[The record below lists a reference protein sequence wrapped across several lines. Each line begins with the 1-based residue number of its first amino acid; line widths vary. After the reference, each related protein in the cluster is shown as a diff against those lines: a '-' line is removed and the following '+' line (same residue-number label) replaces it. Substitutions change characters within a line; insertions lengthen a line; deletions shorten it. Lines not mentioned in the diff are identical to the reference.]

1 MYQNNVSFAG
11 AGRVADALCKELYY
25 AGFRIDMVTS
35 ETGISGKLLADSCK
49 AAWSSDL
56 LFPDSTKVIIV
67 AVPDHSLKSVLD
79 RLKCRPG
86 TLVAHT
92 AGSFGLDIFPEQIRQ
107 KGVFYPLQTFT
118 KGRKVNFIDLPFLLE
133 SSDDES
139 SEILKSITE
148 SIGGI
153 VHFVDSEQR
162 RMLHLAAVFVSNFTN
177 HILTEGKEVTL
188 QTGFPFEI
196 LVPLIKETISKA
208 LDLGTENSQTG
219 PAIRHDHNTIEKHL
233 ELLSFSP
240 GLQRIYKEM
249 TESIIEYYDKD
260 KRQK

>member
-1 MYQNNVSFAG
+1 MYQTNVSFAG

-25 AGFRIDMVTS
+25 TGFRIDMVTS

-133 SSDDES
+133 SSDMNRQ
-139 SEILKSITE
+139 K
-148 SIGGI
+148 
-153 VHFVDSEQR
+153 F
-162 RMLHLAAVFVSNFTN
+162 
-177 HILTEGKEVTL
+177 
-188 QTGFPFEI
+188 
-196 LVPLIKETISKA
+196 SKA
-208 LDLGTENSQTG
+208 LQNPSVE
-219 PAIRHDHNTIEKHL
+219 
-233 ELLSFSP
+233 
-240 GLQRIYKEM
+240 
-249 TESIIEYYDKD
+249 
-260 KRQK
+260 